1 VAERDGFEPL
11 VPFRRARRIERGTR
25 VATEWVQ
32 DVQGALRSEAA
43 FLSENETMQ
52 ASQRAYERVSR
63 HQLSAESPALTRR
76 LLIPPKRAREHVG
89 CLVTASECTGPHDY
103 SVPPSREMISSK
115 ALVT

>member
-1 VAERDGFEPL
+1 MDSNPWYRFGELDA
-11 VPFRRARRIERGTR
+11 IERGTR

-63 HQLSAESPALTRR
+63 HQLSAESPALTRG

-89 CLVTASECTGPHDY
+89 CHGY
-103 SVPPSREMISSK
+103 SK
-115 ALVT
+115 